1 MVEGG
6 FRLEA
11 RGGKRGAQH
20 EGSPTRDPG
29 SRRATGKTTP
39 VVSRHSPT
47 EEDGRSV
54 ASHVPGSSK
63 KKKKKR
69 SLNSKNDRR
78 SLSPGK
84 QSDGSKRYLSSD
96 RFKEFGDDI
105 GRKATESRRR
115 SLSPKK
121 EPGYSSSPRVSRSVQ
136 RLHSSFV
143 QGPQLDMRPLPCDE
157 MGSSRRQVCKLM
169 KIHRQ
174 ANSSP
179 MTSVFR

>member
-54 ASHVPGSSK
+54 G
-63 KKKKKR
+63 
-69 SLNSKNDRR
+69 
-78 SLSPGK
+78 
-84 QSDGSKRYLSSD
+84 
-96 RFKEFGDDI
+96 
-105 GRKATESRRR
+105 
-115 SLSPKK
+115 
-121 EPGYSSSPRVSRSVQ
+121 
-136 RLHSSFV
+136 
-143 QGPQLDMRPLPCDE
+143 LPCPWE
-157 MGSSRRQVCKLM
+157 QQEKEE
-169 KIHRQ
+169 KEI
-174 ANSSP
+174 
-179 MTSVFR
+179 FE